1 MLSLQ
6 RAHVRTPP
14 RRGSTFFLDLKISLG
29 VVMVEFRRGAVSL
42 LSVAVLIFRSDLT
55 ALFVVVAVV
64 DIGLVLVGVQ

>member
-1 MLSLQ
+1 
-6 RAHVRTPP
+6 
-14 RRGSTFFLDLKISLG
+14 
-29 VVMVEFRRGAVSL
+29 MVEFRRGAVSL